1 MKGIKIG
8 FIVLLIVLFAM
19 PVFAQ
24 GNVETE
30 VKPINIGIMFALTG
44 AGSGQGVKQ
53 LDAALLAVEEINAK
67 GGVNLNGKRVPLNP
81 IVQDTETKPDAAVR
95 KLKAMVETDG
105 VTAIL
110 GGTFANVAQ
119 AMSDQ
124 TKRTP
129 ALFCAVNGVAE
140 EFFMKANKGP
150 YSFSTMADVTSQGR
164 GAATYVTEKLGKKSF
179 AVLLPDYAYGQGAGR
194 GIKEVFDEKGVTYQ
208 IIWTPVGA
216 ADLTPYLIKA
226 KELKTEMIM
235 MGQWGADG
243 INILKQA
250 YDMKLHQNAELF
262 FNWIVDVFAT
272 GITAEALSNVTV
284 QLYWYHDMS
293 AFSDPEV
300 VKLSKEFND
309 RYVAKYN
316 EPCDPY
322 AMSAYLAVNE
332 IVRGMEISGSIEPAK
347 IYGALMANPDMMTPK
362 GPAKLGIDGRYTY
375 KYGSFIGDGLGAS
388 ERKDVKFDYINIID
402 SFEGTRFMKPASAL
416 GW

>member
-1 MKGIKIG
+1 MKKVKIG
-8 FIVLLIVLFAM
+8 LVVLLVILFAM

-24 GNVETE
+24 GQAD
-30 VKPINIGIMFALTG
+30 KKADQINMGIMFALTG
-44 AGSGQGVKQ
+44 AGSAQGVKQ
-53 LDAALLAVEEINAK
+53 LDAALLAVEEINAR
-67 GGVNLNGKRVPLNP
+67 GGVNLNGTKLKINP

-95 KLKAMVETDG
+95 KLKAMVEVDG

-129 ALFCAVNGVAE
+129 AMFCAVNGVAE
-140 EFFMKANKGP
+140 EFFMKENKGP
-150 YSFSTMADVTSQGR
+150 YSFSTMADVTSMGR
-164 GAATYVTEKLGKKSF
+164 GGATYVTEMLKKNNIV
-179 AVLLPDYAYGQGAGR
+179 VLLPDYAYGQGAGR
-194 GIKEVFDEKGVTYQ
+194 GIKEVFDEKGTKYT

-226 KELKTEMIM
+226 KELKPEMIM
-235 MGQWGADG
+235 MGQWGADA

-250 YDMKLHQNAELF
+250 YDMRLHNDTELF

-272 GITAEALSNVTV
+272 GISPEALSNVTV
-284 QLYWYHDMS
+284 QMYWYHDMS
-293 AFSDPEV
+293 SFDDPEV
-300 VKLSKEFND
+300 TRLSKEFND

-322 AMSAYLAVNE
+322 AMSGYLAVNE
-332 IVRGMEISGSIEPAK
+332 IVRSMELAGSTDPAK
-347 IYGALMANPDMMTPK
+347 MYEALMANPDTMTPK
-362 GPAKLGIDGRYTY
+362 GPATLGIDGRYTY
-375 KYGSFIGDGLGAS
+375 KYGSFIGDGLGAA
-388 ERKDVKFDYINIID
+388 ERKDVKFDYVNIID
-402 SFEGTRFMKPASAL
+402 SFEGARFMKPASEL